1 MGFKIPELQEPIG
14 GLILMKDE
22 SSISRIYDSTQG
34 QYLISRHAYLLDLSL
49 VIAVEHVYDWHSATG
64 SIFYWLILLLFQNVA
79 RFDFSRFIVFVMH
92 LDITKRPILWNG
104 GSSSLITTET
114 FLISDSNLLL
124 PSISISYTYI
134 LRPKPLVEFNSP
146 SIQKKSKPLLITSQ
160 VNDYQELLA

>member
-1 MGFKIPELQEPIG
+1 ME
-14 GLILMKDE
+14 
-22 SSISRIYDSTQG
+22 R
-34 QYLISRHAYLLDLSL
+34 
-49 VIAVEHVYDWHSATG
+49 
-64 SIFYWLILLLFQNVA
+64 
-79 RFDFSRFIVFVMH
+79 
-92 LDITKRPILWNG
+92 NG

-124 PSISISYTYI
+124 PSISISYTYTYTYI